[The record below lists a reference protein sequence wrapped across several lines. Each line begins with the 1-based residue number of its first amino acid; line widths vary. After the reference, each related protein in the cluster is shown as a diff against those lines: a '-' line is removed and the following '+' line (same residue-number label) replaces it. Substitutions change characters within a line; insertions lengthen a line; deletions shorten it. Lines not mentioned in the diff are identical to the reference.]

1 MGVVIGKPRTNLCGN
16 CSGKHF
22 DISLIAWFVHQ
33 YVSRMHQIIS
43 YFKLETLQLVEEHL
57 KSSEYKRPT
66 LTVAS
71 DSIKWVPHK
80 KQTQAKAK
88 KPH

>member
-1 MGVVIGKPRTNLCGN
+1 M
-16 CSGKHF
+16 SH
-22 DISLIAWFVHQ
+22 
-33 YVSRMHQIIS
+33 
-43 YFKLETLQLVEEHL
+43 FKLATLQLVEEHL

-80 KQTQAKAK
+80 KLTQAKAK